1 MIPSTRS
8 EAKAVG
14 ASHYFTGEP
23 CRNNHIEPRFTGSG
37 VCMACAREKSQ
48 RWTVLNRDKYIERKT
63 ISNEKR
69 KHKNKLSAAE
79 WRKKNPS
86 RKNAIESVRRATC
99 RQQTP
104 SWADQDQIVMW
115 YEVANVLSRGGVKF
129 HVDHVFPLRGKNVCG
144 FHSQDNLQV
153 LPWHLNLKKS
163 NQTQE
168 KMHD

>member
-1 MIPSTRS
+1 MIPSTRA
-8 EAKAVG
+8 EAKTIG

-23 CRNNHIEPRFTGSG
+23 CRNDHIEPRFTGSG

-48 RWTVLNRDKYIERKT
+48 RWALLNRDKYIERKT

-99 RQQTP
+99 RRQTP

-129 HVDHVFPLRGKNVCG
+129 HVDHVFPLRGKGVCG
-144 FHSQDNLQV
+144 LHSQDNLQV
-153 LPWHLNLKKS
+153 LPWHLNLRKGNK
-163 NQTQE
+163 NGN
-168 KMHD
+168 